1 MFAPID
7 VPPPADHSAVAVE
20 PRMIDTEFSARI
32 GDPPMSTSG
41 RDLPPHLVGDRSKR
55 RAPADPISQRIAKL
69 LCEHPEVGADYPH
82 VNLVTM
88 TPQAR
93 RYMLAS
99 INRRLK
105 EAIEA

>member
-7 VPPPADHSAVAVE
+7 IPSPADRSAVAVE
-20 PRMIDTEFSARI
+20 SRMIDTEFSARG

-69 LCEHPEVGADYPH
+69 LREHPEIDADYPY

-88 TPQAR
+88 SPQAR
-93 RYMLAS
+93 RHMLSS
-99 INRRLK
+99 INRRLR
-105 EAIEA
+105 ETVGA